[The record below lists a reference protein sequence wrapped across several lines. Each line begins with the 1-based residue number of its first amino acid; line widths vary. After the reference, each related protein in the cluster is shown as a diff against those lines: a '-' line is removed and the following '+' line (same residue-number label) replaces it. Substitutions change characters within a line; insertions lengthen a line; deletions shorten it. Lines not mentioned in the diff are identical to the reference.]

1 MMKKKTFV
9 YCSFQKE
16 GYHLYPGADTNP
28 CTATNDRYD
37 VSHLGV
43 RHMHY
48 FFFKVWVEVF
58 HDNRDIEF
66 IQLRRWI
73 EDLYD
78 SGYLSLDN
86 QSCEMMSDA
95 LAKQLRCRY
104 PNSEIRIDIS
114 EENIN
119 GSYSEYPA

>member
-1 MMKKKTFV
+1 MKKKSFV

-16 GYHLYPGADTNP
+16 GYHFYPGADTNP
-28 CTATNDRYD
+28 GTATNDKFD
-37 VSHLGV
+37 VSHLGF

-66 IQLRRWI
+66 IQMRRWI
-73 EDLYD
+73 EELYD
-78 SGYLSLDN
+78 SGYLSMDN

-95 LAKQLRCRY
+95 LAIQLRCRY

-119 GSYSEYPA
+119 GSYTEYPA

>member
-1 MMKKKTFV
+1 
-9 YCSFQKE
+9 
-16 GYHLYPGADTNP
+16 
-28 CTATNDRYD
+28 
-37 VSHLGV
+37 
-43 RHMHY
+43 MHY

-66 IQLRRWI
+66 IQMRRWI
-73 EDLYD
+73 EELYD
-78 SGYLSLDN
+78 SGYLSMDN

-95 LAKQLRCRY
+95 LAIQLRCRY

-119 GSYSEYPA
+119 GSYTEYPA